1 MIAFGR
7 KSSIVWPIDRGLP
20 GPSRS
25 GATSVLLLV
34 ASLSKV
40 WKSGENSV
48 IGTGVVVTKN
58 IPANC
63 LAVGI
68 PAKVVKELDLRM
80 QLRMLGDRNFT

>member
-1 MIAFGR
+1 MILKKDMIAFGR

-40 WKSGENSV
+40 WKSGENSI
-48 IGTGVVVTKN
+48 IGTGAVVTKS
-58 IPANC
+58 I
-63 LAVGI
+63 
-68 PAKVVKELDLRM
+68 
-80 QLRMLGDRNFT
+80 QLRSPTVQMPENVIRIFRD